1 MRRKMKKTGNQRKRW
16 IAVILAA
23 GMVFGVFG
31 ISNAQPEVPEADAGE
46 ETAQTAASVE
56 PAAPEASGL
65 QAESTPGKTLPPD
78 MAVTTEPQ
86 PEVSEAAGSS
96 DALPLEREP
105 QLMKAQ
111 AAAEPTEAGQN
122 NETAEDHTNP
132 DILTV
137 WIGTDPDQLAQAD
150 SSFSSNTG
158 SNIFYGFAMKET
170 LEIGQDK
177 VYLKVAAKD
186 GYAERIQG
194 GAEVNFQI
202 GNDSYDAAIRLDEVF
217 ALDAALFRSMAYG
230 DYDQLQFT
238 VSCAGV
244 WVERFVDNAFIWEQ
258 MEGAYTYKGYLKD
271 LFQPSE
277 QPGRTVELTDYIGLY
292 RSGSPDAPAI
302 EIYQNGDTVGG
313 RIVGELK
320 TDGTQAESGVT
331 AFSTLGSDG
340 SLTIT
345 LQLGYG
351 VNACFTAGMDGALTS
366 KDDYAYRKAAGE
378 TAQTYTGLIP
388 AGTVYAKE
396 AAKVT
401 LISNG
406 TQTPYFTIQE
416 AVDAAEDGDTITLQ
430 AGTYTENV
438 ALNRAVT
445 LMGPEEGEAVLTGG
459 IFLTGPFADGSQTV
473 IKGLVFHI
481 NGIYAN
487 SWGSQPNLN
496 NITIEN
502 NTFDGIDYTI
512 PNCGAYSAIHFNLD
526 PAKPVSN
533 LVIQNNTITNV
544 TGANASG
551 ITLSDSAGTTVIDG
565 NTIDSVSLNCIQLP
579 SNAAGSVSIRNNYL
593 KDWDADVAG
602 GGRAVRLGNMN
613 AQVSINENSMV
624 RTLAVGEDGAEIIKV
639 TAATNKIDAA
649 RNYWNSAAPDFE
661 ACLNP
666 ADQFEVKPYYSDEAR
681 TKLIEFAVRNERTG
695 EEYEALQTA
704 ISKAE
709 DGDTL
714 LLGRDCTFGT
724 TEQTGYDPDEIGYG
738 LYGKVQKAVTIRSA
752 GGPHIVRMT
761 GYMHIL
767 ANVTLENVTIDG
779 ESEAGRGISI
789 RNGATLTLND
799 GAILTHVN
807 YSSTIGGV
815 RAGDD
820 SYPGDGP
827 GKLIMNDGSSVVDF
841 PFGGVT
847 VGREG
852 TFIMNGGVISGNGFS
867 NKTAGGNGVYVKG
880 GTFQMNHGTI
890 SGNYCGNGGGVY
902 VSGGTFTMEDGLI
915 TGNQFTGNGNC
926 SGVYVSG
933 TDSIFTMNG
942 GEISGN
948 GKAGCAG
955 IYVSGTNC
963 TLSLN
968 NAVIKDNVGT
978 NYGGVR
984 MSGTGTVVN
993 ISGNTQ
999 ITGNTNRIGAASNL
1013 IVSNS
1018 AAVNITGD
1026 LTGARIGVTP
1036 ASTSKG
1042 SEIVTAADPAWL
1054 NPECFVPDK
1063 DFASGVSI
1071 VRIGD
1076 KLMTGIATEVS
1087 AAGLEND
1094 NFIEAGIAPTVI
1106 MKELTV
1112 KTAAGAPITDA
1123 ATNLAY
1129 YADNSGAIGI
1139 QLENAPT
1146 GAGTYWVRAFYEG
1159 TANEF
1164 YGASAS
1170 DAYCYKIT
1178 APADAK
1184 GINLDKTE
1192 LMLEK
1197 GAQAQLVATVT
1208 PEDAKDKTVV
1218 WSTSDE
1224 TVAKVEDGKVTAIG
1238 SGNAVITATTVNGKT
1253 AECKVTVVIPVTNI
1267 SLSNSEILLHMETKG
1282 RLIAFVQP
1290 ENATDRDLVWS
1301 SSNPR
1306 VLTVDQTGTLFP
1318 VSEGQATLTVQSAN
1332 KVVASCTVTVTTPEV
1347 TPVVP
1352 GMDGKEPVIVE
1363 PEIKDNTIDSDT
1375 VREAVAK
1382 AGPEEAVVIKVNTEN
1397 STDYKISA
1405 DMIKDAAQ
1413 MTENGGTKSLVFELA
1428 DENGAALAFILLD
1441 LANVDLAK
1449 LQDVNLGFVNDVS
1462 DEVAQQAKN
1471 SIPEDSSILFI
1482 HLTHDGA
1489 FPCPVTRMDY
1499 VGGTFRPGSTVYLY
1513 WIDSSGGLCEEQ
1525 ELTVDEHG
1533 YVTYT
1538 IMHASPYVISDQKV
1552 MATDRTPDPPDNPNE
1567 GGGNKP
1573 NPEDTTE
1580 SGNNPANDGGSDT
1593 ATIANTIEDSRQATA
1608 AKTGDEKDIAPYIW
1622 ITVLVGSVAAGSTLL
1637 LRKRQAGKK

>member
-1 MRRKMKKTGNQRKRW
+1 MRQKPREMSRRGKKW
-16 IAVILAA
+16 VAVILVM
-23 GMVFGVFG
+23 GIIFGIFG
-31 ISNAQPEVPEADAGE
+31 ISNAQPVS
-46 ETAQTAASVE
+46 ET
-56 PAAPEASGL
+56 
-65 QAESTPGKTLPPD
+65 
-78 MAVTTEPQ
+78 
-86 PEVSEAAGSS
+86 EAAGVSEES
-96 DALPLEREP
+96 IQAPEVGELPAEAEHDPNETATESGADDPAMELPVERS
-105 QLMKAQ
+105 
-111 AAAEPTEAGQN
+111 AEPEEVKTEQEKAPDTESVIQQPGAPDSN
-122 NETAEDHTNP
+122 MMTAEDHSNP
-132 DILTV
+132 DILDV
-137 WIGTDPDQLAQAD
+137 YIGTDPENLELLTTTIEENNQGG
-150 SSFSSNTG
+150 NV
-158 SNIFYGFAMKET
+158 FYTFAPTALK
-170 LEIGQDK
+170 EIGSVSD
-177 VYLKVAAKD
+177 VYLVVKPKAEYAGKVTA
-186 GYAERIQG
+186 GEAEIS
-194 GAEVNFQI
+194 FQV
-202 GNDSYDAAIRLDEVF
+202 GNDSYDLQAIFGEKLKI
-217 ALDAALFRSMAYG
+217 DANQIKSAAYG
-230 DYDQLQFT
+230 DYDQLNIRVAYPQ
-238 VSCAGV
+238 V
-244 WVERFVDNAFIWEQ
+244 WFEKYADGTFVWEQ
-258 MEGAYTYKGYLKD
+258 GAGSYYYHADLKNI
-271 LFQPSE
+271 FAPSE
-277 QPGRTVELTDYIGLY
+277 AGTNVNLEDYIGVY
-292 RSGSPDAPAI
+292 QSTGGVAI
-302 EIYQNGDTVGG
+302 EIYRSGDEVKSKIIGELTKDGEQAEGGLAASTKINGDATVVSLILGYTVNANF
-313 RIVGELK
+313 IVR
-320 TDGTQAESGVT
+320 DGTLVSEG
-331 AFSTLGSDG
+331 
-340 SLTIT
+340 
-345 LQLGYG
+345 
-351 VNACFTAGMDGALTS
+351 
-366 KDDYAYRKAAGE
+366 DYSYRGTAGE
-378 TAQTYTGLIP
+378 TTANYSGKIVQ
-388 AGTVYAKE
+388 GTVFTKE

-406 TQTPYFTIQE
+406 TQTPYFTIQG
-416 AVDAAEDGDTITLQ
+416 AVNAAADGDTIALQ

-438 ALNRAVT
+438 ALTRAVT
-445 LMGPEEGEAVLTGG
+445 LTGPEEGEAVLTGG
-459 IFLTGPFADGSQTV
+459 ISLAGPFADGSQTV
-473 IKGLVFHI
+473 IKGIVFHI

-502 NTFDGIDYTI
+502 NTFDGIAYTI

-551 ITLSDSAGTTVIDG
+551 ITLSDSVGTTVIDG

-593 KDWDADVAG
+593 KNWDVDIAG

-613 AQVSINENSMV
+613 ARVSINENSMV
-624 RTLAVGEDGAEIIKV
+624 RTLAAGEDGAEIIKV
-639 TAATNKIDAA
+639 TAAATKIDAA
-649 RNYWNSAAPDFE
+649 RNYWNSAEPDFE

-666 ADQFEVKPYYSDEAR
+666 ADRFEEKPYYSDEAR
-681 TKLIEFAVRNERTG
+681 TKLVEFAVRNERTG

-704 ISKAE
+704 VSKAE

-724 TEQTGYDPDEIGYG
+724 TEQTGYDPDGIGYG

-820 SYPGDGP
+820 SYLGDGP

-867 NKTAGGNGVYVKG
+867 NKTAGGNGVYVRG

-902 VSGGTFTMEDGLI
+902 VNGGTFTMEDGLI

-942 GEISGN
+942 GEISRN

-963 TLSLN
+963 ILSLN
-968 NAVIKDNVGT
+968 NAVIKDNAGT

-984 MSGTGTVVN
+984 MSGTGAVVN

-999 ITGNTNRIGAASNL
+999 ITGNTNRSGAASNL

-1042 SEIVTAADPAWL
+1042 SEIAAATEPAWI

-1087 AAGLEND
+1087 TAGLKND
-1094 NFIEAGIAPTVI
+1094 SFIEAGVAPTVT

-1112 KTAAGAPITDA
+1112 KTAAGVPITDA
-1123 ATNLAY
+1123 TTNFAY
-1129 YADNSGAIGI
+1129 YADNSGAMGI

-1159 TANEF
+1159 TVNGF

-1178 APADAK
+1178 APADAQ

-1192 LMLEK
+1192 LILEK
-1197 GAQAQLVATVT
+1197 DAQAQLVATVT
-1208 PEDAKDKTVV
+1208 PEDAKDKAVV
-1218 WSTSDE
+1218 WSTSDDK
-1224 TVAKVEDGKVTAIG
+1224 VAKVEDGKVTAIG

-1253 AECKVTVVIPVTNI
+1253 AECNVTVVIPVTNI

-1290 ENATDRDLVWS
+1290 ENATDRELVWS

-1318 VSEGQATLTVQSAN
+1318 VSVGKATLTVQSAN
-1332 KVVASCTVTVTTPEV
+1332 EVVASCAVTVTAPEV

-1352 GMDGKEPVIVE
+1352 GTDGKEPVIVE

-1382 AGPEEAVVIKVNTEN
+1382 ARPEEVVVVKVNTEN
-1397 STDYKISA
+1397 SIDSKISA
-1405 DMIKDAAQ
+1405 DMIRDAAQ
-1413 MTENGGTKSLVFELA
+1413 MTENGGAKSLVFELA

-1441 LANVDLAK
+1441 LANVDMEK

-1462 DEVAQQAKN
+1462 DEVAQQVQN
-1471 SIPEDSSILFI
+1471 SIPEGAGILFI

-1489 FPCPVTRMDY
+1489 FPCPVTRIDY
-1499 VGGTFRPGSTVYLY
+1499 VGGTFRPGSNVYLY

-1552 MATDRTPDPPDNPNE
+1552 MAKNMTPGPPDKQNE
-1567 GGGNKP
+1567 DGGNKS
-1573 NPEDTTE
+1573 NPKDTTE